1 MAGAPPS
8 RGVMVCIRTRPT
20 AAFAQDEIIIDEEAS
35 TVTVHDAAQAQSS
48 DAVNNRKA
56 SWGFKFHSVLHNA
69 SQETV
74 YDRACRHVV
83 AGVTSGQNGTIM
95 AYGQTGAGK
104 TFTMIGDTKSYAS
117 RGVAPRA
124 LSHLFG
130 EMESRPES
138 VFSVRCSY
146 MEIYNGRI
154 RDLLSDVPPLPSGPT
169 GGDAGIKAGA
179 QALAEAKTPTV
190 GSGGELTVAEDPV
203 MGTVVR
209 GLTMLPVE
217 SEEAALD
224 ALFQGDL
231 RRTTAE
237 HSLNRRSNRSHCVFT
252 LFVTQRSR
260 LGTAERAVLSR
271 LNLVDLAGS
280 ERIKKTLGRAAA
292 AGARTDETLQRES
305 MAINQSLSALEQCV
319 VALTSKAR
327 SHVPF
332 RSSTLTS
339 VLKDSLGGTSRTVL
353 LACVWGE
360 HRHLEETVSTL
371 NLAQRMT
378 RVKSKAAA
386 AGAGVLV
393 DDAARAARLEREVA
407 ELRQELAMHDA
418 LAERGAVSY
427 GEYGPEERDALRAQ
441 LEEFVAADDAEGEA
455 AALPLQSVRQMK
467 EALRLAKA
475 LIRESRAAAE
485 DAAASGAAAVRA
497 STAATGGG
505 GRGASAGRGAGDAGD
520 GLGDEAD
527 LGRPA
532 EAVGDLDQGLSGV
545 SLGRTATS
553 ARPPTGMRTQP
564 RGVARP
570 PPGSEAAAAG
580 GGSPGRGS
588 PERRGGA
595 ASPGT
600 GARRGVSMASMSLGE
615 GAAAGGAGEDMAEG
629 KDWEAAPPRS
639 QPLGFGDSPPRSY
652 GGGGGRGGAGADG
665 QAYRQAWAQFR
676 GRGGD
681 GERLAAAAQQAAAEA
696 AEQRAAV
703 EAAAREVNAQK
714 QRIDDATA
722 ELGRIRRSRSGG
734 GGGGG
739 DAAGSG
745 VVDADEFSALQALSE
760 GKASYREAAAV
771 LRARADGARAAGR
784 RAAAA
789 KGELVRAFE
798 AWFENRT
805 GERLSEAVLSASS
818 PLRGAGGGDLSASPL
833 ARRAVPSPFR
843 GAGGG
848 AGGGDVGGFG
858 PSGAGA
864 AFHAG
869 TGEETLAVDASG
881 DVLDDGEA
889 FERLEADRV
898 AARDPDALAYF
909 KAGKRMAGTLRES
922 RRTGVKLAHGRR

>member
-532 EAVGDLDQGLSGV
+532 EAVGDLDQGLSG
-545 SLGRTATS
+545 
-553 ARPPTGMRTQP
+553 
-564 RGVARP
+564 
-570 PPGSEAAAAG
+570 
-580 GGSPGRGS
+580 
-588 PERRGGA
+588 
-595 ASPGT
+595 
-600 GARRGVSMASMSLGE
+600 
-615 GAAAGGAGEDMAEG
+615 
-629 KDWEAAPPRS
+629 
-639 QPLGFGDSPPRSY
+639 
-652 GGGGGRGGAGADG
+652 
-665 QAYRQAWAQFR
+665 
-676 GRGGD
+676 
-681 GERLAAAAQQAAAEA
+681 
-696 AEQRAAV
+696 
-703 EAAAREVNAQK
+703 K

-722 ELGRIRRSRSGG
+722 ELGRIRRSRGGG

-869 TGEETLAVDASG
+869 TGEEALAVDASG

>member
-1 MAGAPPS
+1 
-8 RGVMVCIRTRPT
+8 MVCIRTRPT

-532 EAVGDLDQGLSGV
+532 EAVGDLDQGLSG
-545 SLGRTATS
+545 
-553 ARPPTGMRTQP
+553 
-564 RGVARP
+564 
-570 PPGSEAAAAG
+570 
-580 GGSPGRGS
+580 
-588 PERRGGA
+588 
-595 ASPGT
+595 
-600 GARRGVSMASMSLGE
+600 
-615 GAAAGGAGEDMAEG
+615 
-629 KDWEAAPPRS
+629 
-639 QPLGFGDSPPRSY
+639 
-652 GGGGGRGGAGADG
+652 
-665 QAYRQAWAQFR
+665 
-676 GRGGD
+676 
-681 GERLAAAAQQAAAEA
+681 
-696 AEQRAAV
+696 
-703 EAAAREVNAQK
+703 K

-722 ELGRIRRSRSGG
+722 ELGRIRRSRGGG

-798 AWFENRT
+798 AWFEDRT

-848 AGGGDVGGFG
+848 ASGGDVGDFG

-869 TGEETLAVDASG
+869 TGEEVLAVDASG